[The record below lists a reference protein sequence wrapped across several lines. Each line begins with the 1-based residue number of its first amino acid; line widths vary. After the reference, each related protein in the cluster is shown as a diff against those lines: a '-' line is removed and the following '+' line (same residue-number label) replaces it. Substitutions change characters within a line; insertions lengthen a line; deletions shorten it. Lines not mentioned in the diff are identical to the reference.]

1 MIGFKLNVCVRVH
14 GWGEGETLLTA
25 HFFLEK
31 NERARVD
38 PVKSECAD
46 RFLSVFFF
54 KLINI
59 CPQFG
64 SSLIDFVNY

>member
-46 RFLSVFFF
+46 RFLSVFF
-54 KLINI
+54 L
-59 CPQFG
+59 
-64 SSLIDFVNY
+64 S